1 MKKFKQCEW
10 SYKPVIFSF
19 SVGIT
24 WDDAPTDQHAVINTD
39 YKIRCVVLASP
50 PATIDW
56 LKESLIVSTGRILH
70 THHYCKTLKKV
81 FFYYTKL
88 LPLFLLPFGRELL
101 CTLLL
106 LRTYLLLYK
115 TVVDFSFF
123 NTLFLKNFFLF
134 SLFPLSLFS
143 SSHAVEQQ
151 PSIMEIIPIREGGR

>member
-70 THHYCKTLKKV
+70 TYHYCKTLKKV
-81 FFYYTKL
+81 FFTIPSSC
-88 LPLFLLPFGRELL
+88 PLFLLPFGKELL

-106 LRTYLLLYK
+106 LRTYLLQLTYLL
-115 TVVDFSFF
+115 V
-123 NTLFLKNFFLF
+123 
-134 SLFPLSLFS
+134 
-143 SSHAVEQQ
+143 
-151 PSIMEIIPIREGGR
+151 II